1 MSEPL
6 WQLRLAAQVT
16 AWARTDPTVQWVHRN
31 IPEWV
36 NVTNVQAVLIAARVI
51 DHIGSEL
58 AYAGHELLYPA
69 AEFAHAQPEPLPA
82 GPEPISTV
90 SGMLR
95 SEDPTTEDHTFEAAR
110 NAGELA
116 ELVAGP
122 VQEVPQPPEAVTSV
136 AIGGTVVEAEMAEIK
151 ALLETHEGQLKKL
164 DDDRNAA
171 LKDRADTDAALA
183 ENPRL
188 ADLGPG
194 GQKML
199 EDAQAA
205 NQQQIND
212 QYAVKEA
219 NLRLQ
224 QGSELAA
231 LQTKQVAAQNR
242 DAPPPPPPS
251 PPTRSL

>member
-51 DHIGSEL
+51 GHVGPEL
-58 AYAGHELLYPA
+58 AHAGHELLYPA
-69 AEFAHAQPEPLPA
+69 AELAYAQPEPLPA

-90 SGMLR
+90 LGMLR
-95 SEDPTTEDHTFEAAR
+95 SEDPITEDQTFEAAR
-110 NAGELA
+110 NASELA

-136 AIGGTVVEAEMAEIK
+136 AIGGAVVEAEVAEIN
-151 ALLETHEGQLKKL
+151 ALQADHEATLQMLHEDL
-164 DDDRNAA
+164 NRA
-171 LKDRADTDAALA
+171 LKERADKDAALA
-183 ENPRL
+183 ENLP

-205 NQQQIND
+205 NQQQIKDN
-212 QYAVKEA
+212 YAAEEA

-224 QGSELAA
+224 QGSEMAG
-231 LQTKQVAAQNR
+231 LQAKQVAEQNR
-242 DAPPPPPPS
+242 DG
-251 PPTRSL
+251 R